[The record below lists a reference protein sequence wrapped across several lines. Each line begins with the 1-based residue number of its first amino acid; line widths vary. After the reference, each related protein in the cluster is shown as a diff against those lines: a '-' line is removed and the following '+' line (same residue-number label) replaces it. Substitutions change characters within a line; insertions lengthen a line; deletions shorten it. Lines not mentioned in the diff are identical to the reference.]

1 MYGFGSKKSVLDSFA
16 SAQLTDGA
24 VITVN
29 GHAPR
34 LALKQILVAAVESF
48 YDDAHAGS
56 FSSHS
61 RDALMA
67 SLQQLMKS
75 RGTPLYF
82 VVHNIDAPVLRGNDA
97 RAVLQQLACI
107 PRVHFVASV
116 DHLNAAL
123 LFDKRSSVAFNWLWR
138 QLHTFAPYVDETCVS
153 TGGNGGG
160 VGAFLSLGRSRDAEA
175 VKGAGVVM
183 RSLTPNARAIFS
195 LIAKEHIESATGAT
209 GSVGDGGGMT
219 VETLY
224 NMARERFLCSSEDTL
239 RAHIREFRDHELL
252 RVRRGPNGQDI
263 VSIAMDA
270 EATRQ
275 VLRDIDSID
284 Q

>member
-1 MYGFGSKKSVLDSFA
+1 MLYGLGSKRAVLESFA
-16 SAQLTDGA
+16 DAQLTDGA
-24 VITVN
+24 VVVVD

-34 LALKQILVAAVESF
+34 LALKQVLVAAVESF

-67 SLQQLMKS
+67 SLRQLMES

-82 VVHNIDAPVLRGNDA
+82 VVHNIDAPALRGHDA
-97 RAVLQQLACI
+97 RAALQQLACI

-138 QLHTFAPYVDETCVS
+138 QLHTFAPYVEETC
-153 TGGNGGG
+153 GGPGAGG

-195 LIAKEHIESATGAT
+195 LIAKEHVEGAAAA
-209 GSVGDGGGMT
+209 GGGADGGGGMT
-219 VETLY
+219 VEALY

-252 RVRRGPNGQDI
+252 RVRRGSSGQDV
-263 VSIAMDA
+263 VSVAMDA
-270 EATRQ
+270 DATRQ
-275 VLRDIDSID
+275 VLRDMDAID